1 MLSFIVFI
9 LAAQLFYY
17 FGTYPLYAAAVE
29 VPDDL
34 SLRSSVARD
43 CGNAGGFTEGKINV
57 GAGLLAK
64 AVVQSPDVLTDTPYS
79 RASPLPHKL
88 APTLGYG

>member
-43 CGNAGGFTEGKINV
+43 CQNAGGFAGGEINV
-57 GAGLLAK
+57 GAGLPAI
-64 AVVQSPDVLTDTPYS
+64 AVHQSTY
-79 RASPLPHKL
+79 
-88 APTLGYG
+88 